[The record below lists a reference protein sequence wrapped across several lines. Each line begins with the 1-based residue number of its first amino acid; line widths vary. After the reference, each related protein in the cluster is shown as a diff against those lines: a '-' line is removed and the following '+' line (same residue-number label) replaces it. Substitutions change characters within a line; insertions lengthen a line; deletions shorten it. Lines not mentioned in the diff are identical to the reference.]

1 MDRSLGALTAL
12 ALLALA
18 VPGAHADDAPL
29 TAGHHRTTLPTQQ
42 PRAFTFARTIPGST
56 LHVAL
61 WYVGAGDSNGEG
73 VRLSL
78 GTAPG
83 DERCGTGAVF
93 RPTLGDPAPLLSTD
107 VSSWTDVLD
116 HPCVTADRLTVTVDV
131 PSERADR
138 GRDATLVVVEEPPV
152 SAYSYDLL
160 PEPVSP
166 PWTPLTP
173 AAPEPARPGQTYD
186 DAPVLADGTYALTL
200 RPGRTAVVAVLLGWD
215 QTLRAQTGDP
225 AVDVDIRGPLL
236 SLSEAVKAGGHAQSR
251 VASYRNRDSF
261 DPTVTGG
268 QLAGTHYVL
277 LRPPGAEKV
286 RTTLT
291 LATTGAP
298 GDGVPNYLDAPTPAT
313 PSATST
319 GSENDDGDRR
329 PLLAGAVAVVLALG
343 ALALR
348 ATRRAGRD
356 RGR

>member
-12 ALLALA
+12 ALLTLTA
-18 VPGAHADDAPL
+18 PSAHADDATL
-29 TAGHHRTTLPTQQ
+29 TAGSHRTTLPTRQ
-42 PRAFTFARTIPGST
+42 PRTFTVDRTIPGST

-61 WYVGAGDSNGEG
+61 WYVGAGESNGEG

-93 RPTLGDPAPLLSTD
+93 RPTLDEPDPLLSAD
-107 VSSWTDVLD
+107 VSSWTDVPD
-116 HPCVTADRLTVTVDV
+116 HPCVSAGELTVTIDV
-131 PSERADR
+131 PNERADR

-160 PEPVSP
+160 PEPVAP
-166 PWTPLTP
+166 PWSPLTP
-173 AAPEPARPGQTYD
+173 TRPEPARPGRTYA

-200 RPGRTAVVAVLLGWD
+200 RRGRTAVVAVPLDWD
-215 QTLRAQTGDP
+215 QTLRAQAGDP
-225 AVDVDIRGPLL
+225 GVDVDIRGPLL
-236 SLSEAVKAGGHAQSR
+236 GISEAVKGAGHAQSR
-251 VASYRNRDSF
+251 VVSYRNRDSF

-268 QLAGTHYVL
+268 RLAGTHYVL
-277 LRPPGAEKV
+277 LRSAGEETV

-291 LATTGAP
+291 LARSGAP
-298 GDGVPNYLDAPTPAT
+298 GAGVPSYLDSPAPATPAT
-313 PSATST
+313 TH
-319 GSENDDGDRR
+319 ENDDGDRR

-343 ALALR
+343 ALVVR